1 MEALIGI
8 LMLGLLIAAVFQK
21 SAYDQKRRNQKNDS
35 DLEAIDKLGISA
47 TPLSLITDTAVLVS
61 DGDSGR
67 VYFTARPFNNKL
79 ELTQENLTSVE
90 VVEDD
95 HILIR
100 STRLGQVG
108 GGLAGGA
115 LAGSAGAVIGGL
127 GAKKSSEELVRDVI
141 LRVVIQGT
149 PIDMPLLDA
158 GKEGVSRASVEY
170 SMAVTQ
176 ANEWCQR
183 LTRKIS
189 PEEQATGQQSSLEDG
204 RASTKIDSLEKLV
217 RLRESGYLTDEE
229 FRVQKSRLL
238 KPDEDNLSPNE

>member
-8 LMLGLLIAAVFQK
+8 LMLVLLIVAVFQK
-21 SAYDQKRRNQKNDS
+21 SAYDQKRRNQKDDA
-35 DLEAIDKLGISA
+35 DLETIDKLGISA

-61 DGDSGR
+61 DGDSGK

-95 HILIR
+95 HTLIR

-115 LAGSAGAVIGGL
+115 VAGSAGAVIGGL
-127 GAKKSSEELVRDVI
+127 GTRKSSEDLVRDVI

-158 GKEGVSRASVEY
+158 GKEGVGRASVEY
-170 SMAVTQ
+170 SMAVRQ

-189 PEEQATGQQSSLEDG
+189 PEDRASGQHRSLEDG
-204 RASTKIDSLEKLV
+204 GASTAIDSLEKLV
-217 RLRESGYLTDEE
+217 RLRESGYLSDEE
-229 FRVQKSRLL
+229 FRMQKNRLL
-238 KPDEDNLSPNE
+238 TSDKDDLSPNE